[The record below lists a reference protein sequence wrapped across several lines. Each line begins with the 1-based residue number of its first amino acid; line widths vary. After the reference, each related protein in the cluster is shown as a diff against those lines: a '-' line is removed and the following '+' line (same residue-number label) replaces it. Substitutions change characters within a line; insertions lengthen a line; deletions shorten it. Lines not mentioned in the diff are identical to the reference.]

1 MAEGN
6 GNPSEVRPQ
15 QPVQTITEPDGLQPL
30 YANFCQVSHTP
41 EELVLD
47 FGLNPRPFEVS
58 PHPIKISQRLVVNPY
73 TAKRMWAAL
82 GVALERHERT
92 FGQIEIDV
100 NKRVTARPAP
110 QPK

>member
-1 MAEGN
+1 MADGN
-6 GNPSEVRPQ
+6 GNQVEPRPQ
-15 QPVQTITEPDGLQPL
+15 QPVQTIAEPEGLQPL

-47 FGLNPRPFEVS
+47 FGLNPRPFEQS
-58 PHPIKISQRLVVNPY
+58 SHPIKITQRLVVNLY

-82 GVALERHERT
+82 GMALDRHEKT
-92 FGQIEIDV
+92 FGPIEIDV
-100 NKRVTARPAP
+100 NKRVTQRPA

>member
-1 MAEGN
+1 MADGN
-6 GNPSEVRPQ
+6 GSPAEPRPQ

-47 FGLNPRPFEVS
+47 FGLNPRPFEAT
-58 PHPIKISQRLVVNPY
+58 PHPIKISQRLVVNLY

-82 GVALERHERT
+82 GMALDRHEKT
-92 FGQIEIDV
+92 FGTIEIDV
-100 NKRVTARPAP
+100 NKRVNPRPA